1 MIMGFVLKSW
11 KIVRDLVID
20 LVTMELAAYLAITLF
35 LVQSVKDAFSSSDTL
50 FSILTSR
57 SAHLLC
63 EQGTLI
69 IQLGVYMR
77 VC

>member
-11 KIVRDLVID
+11 KIVGDLVID

>member
-69 IQLGVYMR
+69 IHLGVYMR

>member
-11 KIVRDLVID
+11 ELVGDLVID

-35 LVQSVKDAFSSSDTL
+35 LVQSVKDAFISSDTL

-69 IQLGVYMR
+69 IHLGVYMHA
-77 VC
+77 C

>member
-1 MIMGFVLKSW
+1 MIMGFALKSW
-11 KIVRDLVID
+11 KIVGDLVID
-20 LVTMELAAYLAITLF
+20 LVTKELAAYLAITLF

-50 FSILTSR
+50 FYILTGR

-69 IQLGVYMR
+69 TQLGGGIR
-77 VC
+77 AC